1 MYLCHKCSGLLHSS
15 KNEDSSGLFGCACGV
30 NYTGRL
36 LGTEENLTRSGA
48 IQVQIKQLH
57 TWMDDYCI
65 HGVGP
70 QQLGWQ
76 QQEVRRL
83 SKLL

>member
-1 MYLCHKCSGLLHSS
+1 MYLCHKCSGLLVSS
-15 KNEDSSGLFGCACGV
+15 ASEDGSGLFGCACGV

-36 LGTEENLTRSGA
+36 LGTEESLTRPDA
-48 IQVQIKQLH
+48 IQRQIKQLDK
-57 TWMDDYCI
+57 WMNDYYI

-83 SKLL
+83 RKLL